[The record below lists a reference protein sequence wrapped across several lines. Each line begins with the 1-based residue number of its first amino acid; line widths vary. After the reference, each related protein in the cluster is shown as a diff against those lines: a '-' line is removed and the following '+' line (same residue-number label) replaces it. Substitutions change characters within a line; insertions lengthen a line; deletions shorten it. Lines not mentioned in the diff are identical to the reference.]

1 MAVKIYPIL
10 TLIFIQN
17 ASAVTGN
24 LDGGETDVTNSTQ
37 EDRVLVDSAPP
48 LNELRP
54 FVSDGCSGMPD
65 GRTADRSPMT
75 ACCIEHDKDYWVGG
89 PLEARKAADAKFA
102 NCIENVSN
110 KFKAGFVKFGVR
122 VAGILFWGNGWK
134 YRRGDGELTE
144 VELMQIKTVLPDNYL
159 EMPVV
164 LNRPRLKHEVRPT
177 VSGSE

>member
-1 MAVKIYPIL
+1 VKLYSIL
-10 TLIFIQN
+10 ALIFIQN
-17 ASAVTGN
+17 ACSVTGN
-24 LDGGETDVTNSTQ
+24 LDGRESDVTNSIQ
-37 EDRVLVDSAPP
+37 EDQVLVDSAPA

-65 GRTADRSPMT
+65 GRTTDRSPMT

-89 PLEARKAADAKFA
+89 SLDARKAADAKFT

-122 VAGILFWGNGWK
+122 VGGILFWGNGWK

-144 VELMQIKTVLPDNYL
+144 VELTQVKTVLPDNYL
-159 EMPVV
+159 EMPIIVD
-164 LNRPRLKHEVRPT
+164 RARLRHEVRPS